1 MKGFNLMLGSNSG
14 SRKMVVLRDGCKSR
28 QEMVVTE
35 VISGLIDLAD
45 VLDVKERETKN
56 DF

>member
-1 MKGFNLMLGSNSG
+1 MSSNHG
-14 SRKMVVLRDGCKSR
+14 SRKTVVLRGGCKSR

-35 VISGLIDLAD
+35 VVSGLIDLAD
-45 VLDVKERETKN
+45 VLDVRERETKN

>member
-1 MKGFNLMLGSNSG
+1 MEAGRQLC
-14 SRKMVVLRDGCKSR
+14 LRDGCKSR

-45 VLDVKERETKN
+45 V
-56 DF
+56 